1 VTQHQIVVLRPSSDV
16 YSRRR
21 NKHKFVTFEVPRKEV
36 KSSKAAKQK
45 SRKAEKQ
52 KSRKAEKQKSR
63 KAKK

>member
-36 KSSKAAKQK
+36 K
-45 SRKAEKQ
+45 AEKQ

-63 KAKK
+63 KGKKKKRQ